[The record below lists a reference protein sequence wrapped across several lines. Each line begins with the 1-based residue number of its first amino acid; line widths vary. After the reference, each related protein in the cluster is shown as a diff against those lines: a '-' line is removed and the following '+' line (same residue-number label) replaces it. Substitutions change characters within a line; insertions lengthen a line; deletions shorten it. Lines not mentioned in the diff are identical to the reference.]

1 MNRLEL
7 LVRPFQI
14 FGTDPE
20 HKAEHN
26 NCRLR
31 TPEPDL
37 EALSPTESDCKSL
50 KRVRA
55 A

>member
-14 FGTDPE
+14 LGTDLE

-26 NCRLR
+26 NCRMR
-31 TPEPDL
+31 TAEPDL
-37 EALSPTESDCKSL
+37 EALSPTVSP
-50 KRVRA
+50 
-55 A
+55 